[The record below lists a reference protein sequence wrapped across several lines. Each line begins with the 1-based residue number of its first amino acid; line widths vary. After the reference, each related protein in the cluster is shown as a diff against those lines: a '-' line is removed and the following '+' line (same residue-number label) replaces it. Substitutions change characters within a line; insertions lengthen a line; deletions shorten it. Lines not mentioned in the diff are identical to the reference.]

1 MAKNDKF
8 SGLCYL
14 SIFETLL
21 LLSHAMNCKLCMC
34 VKRLRAYI
42 DELGAMLLADEESS
56 IMQQVHAVNS
66 IEDSIFM
73 ESSLGP
79 RLLEDR

>member
-1 MAKNDKF
+1 MAKNHKF

-14 SIFETLL
+14 SIFEML

-34 VKRLRAYI
+34 VIRLRPYI

-56 IMQQVHAVNS
+56 IMQQVHAVNFV
-66 IEDSIFM
+66 EDSIFM

>member
-1 MAKNDKF
+1 MNSLGFDIC
-8 SGLCYL
+8 SCLRYL
-14 SIFETLL
+14 LM
-21 LLSHAMNCKLCMC
+21 LSHTVNCKLCMC
-34 VKRLRAYI
+34 VKRLRPHI

-56 IMQQVHAVNS
+56 IMHQVHAVS
-66 IEDSIFM
+66 FVEDSIFM

>member
-1 MAKNDKF
+1 
-8 SGLCYL
+8 
-14 SIFETLL
+14 
-21 LLSHAMNCKLCMC
+21 MNCKLCMC
-34 VKRLRAYI
+34 VKRLRPHI

-56 IMQQVHAVNS
+56 IMHQVHAVS
-66 IEDSIFM
+66 FVEDSIFM

>member
-1 MAKNDKF
+1 MANNDKF

-14 SIFETLL
+14 RHLL
-21 LLSHAMNCKLCMC
+21 LLSRGVNCELCMC
-34 VKRLRAYI
+34 VKRLRPYL

-66 IEDSIFM
+66 VENSIFM

-79 RLLEDR
+79 RVHEDR

>member
-1 MAKNDKF
+1 
-8 SGLCYL
+8 
-14 SIFETLL
+14 
-21 LLSHAMNCKLCMC
+21 MC
-34 VKRLRAYI
+34 VKRLRPHI

-56 IMQQVHAVNS
+56 IMHQVHAVS
-66 IEDSIFM
+66 FVEDSIFM